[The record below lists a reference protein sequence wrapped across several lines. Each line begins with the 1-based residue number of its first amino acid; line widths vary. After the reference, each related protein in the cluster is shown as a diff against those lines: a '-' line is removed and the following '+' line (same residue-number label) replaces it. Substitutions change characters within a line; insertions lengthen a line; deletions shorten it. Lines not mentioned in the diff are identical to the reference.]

1 MPSTTTWFAIAAM
14 LAALAAAP
22 PADAQA
28 TPAKVAALE
37 WLSGTWVQEK
47 DGERVVESWVGPG
60 NGLMAAVNLTTYPGG
75 RKTFEFLRIAETPTG
90 YSYFASPGG
99 RVPVEFALKESGERR
114 VVFENPQ
121 HEFPRRIAYW
131 REGESLI
138 ARIEG
143 SLHGAE
149 RSEQWRFERK

>member
-1 MPSTTTWFAIAAM
+1 MSIRATFLAIVAM
-14 LAALAAAP
+14 LASLAAP
-22 PADAQA
+22 PADAQS
-28 TPAKVAALE
+28 TPARVAALE
-37 WLSGTWVQEK
+37 WMSGTWVQEK

-75 RKTFEFLRIAETPTG
+75 KKSFEFLRIAETPAG

-99 RVPVEFALKESGERR
+99 RAPVEFALKESGERR

-131 REGESLI
+131 REGEFLI

-143 SLHGAE
+143 SLH
-149 RSEQWRFERK
+149 